1 MQTKQTVI
9 LFDGFCN
16 LCNGTVDFLIKR
28 DRNKQFRFVALQSV
42 TGKILI
48 QKFNIPPATE
58 SVIAIKQNLIYFES
72 DAAIEIARLL
82 PFPWKLAILIKIIP
96 KKLRDYIYRIIAKN
110 RYKWFGKTESCRI
123 LSEENTMIL
132 TEKFRPDQ

>member
-9 LFDGFCN
+9 LFDGICN

-132 TEKFRPDQ
+132 TEKFRPD

>member
-1 MQTKQTVI
+1 MQIKQTVI
-9 LFDGFCN
+9 LFDGICN

-132 TEKFRPDQ
+132 TEKIRPD

>member
-132 TEKFRPDQ
+132 TEKFRPD

>member
-1 MQTKQTVI
+1 MQIKQTVI
-9 LFDGFCN
+9 LFDGICN
-16 LCNGTVDFLIKR
+16 LCNGTVDFLMKK
-28 DRNKQFRFVALQSV
+28 DRKKQFRFVALQSES
-42 TGKILI
+42 GKMLV
-48 QKFNIPPATE
+48 QKFKIPPVTE
-58 SVIAIKQNLIYFES
+58 SVIAIKENKVYLDS

-132 TEKFRPDQ
+132 TEKIRPD

>member
-1 MQTKQTVI
+1 MQTQQIVI
-9 LFDGFCN
+9 LFDGICN

-58 SVIAIKQNLIYFES
+58 SVIAIKQKLIYFES

-132 TEKFRPDQ
+132 TEKIRPD

>member
-1 MQTKQTVI
+1 MQIKQTVI
-9 LFDGFCN
+9 LFDGICN

-28 DRNKQFRFVALQSV
+28 DRNKQFRFVALQSES
-42 TGKILI
+42 GKMLV
-48 QKFNIPPATE
+48 QKFKIPPVTE
-58 SVIAIKQNLIYFES
+58 SVIAIKENKVYLDS

-132 TEKFRPDQ
+132 TEKFRPD

>member
-28 DRNKQFRFVALQSV
+28 DRNKQFRFVALQSE

-72 DAAIEIARLL
+72 DAAIEISRLL

-132 TEKFRPDQ
+132 TEKFRSD

>member
-1 MQTKQTVI
+1 MQTQQIVI
-9 LFDGFCN
+9 LFDGICN

-132 TEKFRPDQ
+132 TEKIRPD